1 MAPSVG
7 IISVTW
13 NKTVKH
19 QDKKLSTR
27 FAFYYLEKKNFHVLE
42 QSKQNIEMG
51 IVKKTMNREYRN
63 GRFLFEVFLLRYH
76 EGVAIMDVILHYDQA
91 RPFRVSYFLSVR
103 RNNLFPL
110 YGFFKNFIWMSCF
123 YHLSSLRCFSFRCLF
138 AHWRPQRI
146 PLLVLVVFPL
156 PL

>member
-7 IISVTW
+7 TISVTW

-76 EGVAIMDVILHYDQA
+76 EELLSWT
-91 RPFRVSYFLSVR
+91 SYSITIR
-103 RNNLFPL
+103 QGLFEYPT
-110 YGFFKNFIWMSCF
+110 F
-123 YHLSSLRCFSFRCLF
+123 
-138 AHWRPQRI
+138 
-146 PLLVLVVFPL
+146 
-156 PL
+156 